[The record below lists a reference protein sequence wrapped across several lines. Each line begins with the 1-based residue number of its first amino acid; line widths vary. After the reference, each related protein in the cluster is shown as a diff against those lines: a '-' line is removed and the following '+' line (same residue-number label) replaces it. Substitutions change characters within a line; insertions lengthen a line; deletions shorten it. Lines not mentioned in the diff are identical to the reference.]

1 MAQSRAESV
10 DDGNAARGAPALQ
23 ATPYSH
29 LFGIYLTNLA
39 LAPAFQ
45 VTPLPHLFGIYLANL
60 ALAPAIQVTPL
71 SSTLLVY
78 CPSGDPPTLYLVG
91 IYLAI
96 PTLVTND
103 MYLSTIAL
111 YILVF

>member
-1 MAQSRAESV
+1 MVAQSRAESV

-60 ALAPAIQVTPL
+60 ALALQVTPL
-71 SSTLLVY
+71 
-78 CPSGDPPTLYLVG
+78 PSPLWY
-91 IYLAI
+91 I
-96 PTLVTND
+96 P
-103 MYLSTIAL
+103 S
-111 YILVF
+111 